1 MNARVVAVDVNAE
14 RLQRAREF
22 GADMLIDPGKAD
34 ALEVLRELTHGVGVD
49 CVLETSGASTARIAA
64 VRATKIWGVCCFV
77 GEGGEVTINVSP
89 DMIRRQMTII
99 ASWTF
104 STVGQADCAKF
115 IAERGIDV
123 DRIYTGRWSLDQAAE
138 AYQLFDRGVGGKGVF
153 LM

>member
-1 MNARVVAVDVNAE
+1 
-14 RLQRAREF
+14 
-22 GADMLIDPGKAD
+22 
-34 ALEVLRELTHGVGVD
+34 
-49 CVLETSGASTARIAA
+49 

-77 GEGGEVTINVSP
+77 GEGGDVTISVSP

-123 DRIYTGRWSLDQAAE
+123 DRIYTDRWSLDQAAE
-138 AYQLFDRGVGGKGVF
+138 AYRLFDQGVGGKGVF